1 MTEKGK
7 VGIMKEK
14 REEKQY
20 DRTCVE
26 IDLNA
31 IRYNILQEK
40 KLVGNEVKIMAVIKA
55 DAYGHGDRQVAEALC
70 DLVDAYGVAIPEEAL
85 HLRRS
90 GIRKMILILGY
101 TGSGWFEDIIEND
114 ISQTV
119 YSYEMAKELSD
130 AACRLKKKARIHL
143 KIDTGMSR
151 IGFMPVK
158 DNIEVIHSISELPG
172 IEIEGAFTHFARAD
186 EKTVD
191 AAREPFEKYMIFVNE
206 LENRGI
212 VIPVKHAANSAAIL
226 QFPDSCLDM
235 VRSGISTYGLYPSE
249 NVSKENVCLKP
260 ALQWKSVVSY
270 VKWIHPGTSVSYGGT
285 FTAERETKV
294 ATIPVGYADGVR
306 RDLSGKGRVLIH
318 GQYAPI
324 IGRICMDQFMV
335 DVTQIDPVR
344 EGDEVI
350 LIGKDG
356 ENVIS
361 VEEVAGLSHSLN
373 YEYICGISKRV
384 PRKYKLS

>member
-1 MTEKGK
+1 MEKK
-7 VGIMKEK
+7 WEPKI
-14 REEKQY
+14 Y
-20 DRTCVE
+20 DRTYVE

-31 IRYNILQEK
+31 IRHNISEEK
-40 KLVGNEVKIMAVIKA
+40 KFVGKDVKIMAIIKA
-55 DAYGHGDRQVAEALC
+55 DAYGHGDCEVAEVLR

-85 HLRRS
+85 PLRER
-90 GIRKMILILGY
+90 GVRKMILILGY
-101 TGSGWFEDIIEND
+101 TGSDWFEDIIEND

-119 YSYEMAKELSD
+119 YNYEMARKLSD
-130 AACRLKKKARIHL
+130 AACRLDKKARIHI

-172 IEIEGAFTHFARAD
+172 LEIEGIFTHFARAD
-186 EKTVD
+186 EKTPD
-191 AAREPFEKYMIFVNE
+191 AAREPFEKYMMFVSE

-212 VIPVKHAANSAAIL
+212 YIPVKHVANSAAIL

-249 NVSKENVCLKP
+249 NVQKDNIYLKP
-260 ALQWKSVVSY
+260 ALQWKSVVSF
-270 VKWIHPGTSVSYGGT
+270 VKWIHSGTSVSYGGT
-285 FTAERETKV
+285 FVAKRDTKV

-306 RDLSGKGRVLIH
+306 RELSGKGKVLIR

-324 IGRICMDQFMV
+324 IGRVCMDQFMV
-335 DVTQIDPVR
+335 DVTHIDPVL
-344 EGDEVI
+344 EGDEVT
-350 LIGKDG
+350 LIGRDG
-356 ENVIS
+356 EHAIS
-361 VEEVAGLSHSLN
+361 VEEVAELSHSFN

>member
-1 MTEKGK
+1 MEKK
-7 VGIMKEK
+7 WEPKI
-14 REEKQY
+14 Y
-20 DRTCVE
+20 DRTYVE

-31 IRYNILQEK
+31 IRHNISEEK
-40 KLVGNEVKIMAVIKA
+40 KFVGKDVKIMAIIKA
-55 DAYGHGDRQVAEALC
+55 DAYGHGDCEVAEVLR

-85 HLRRS
+85 RLRER
-90 GIRKMILILGY
+90 GVRKMILILGY
-101 TGSGWFEDIIEND
+101 TGSDWFEDIIEND

-119 YSYEMAKELSD
+119 YNYEMARRLSD
-130 AACRLKKKARIHL
+130 AACRLDKKARIHI

-172 IEIEGAFTHFARAD
+172 LEIEGIFTHFARAD
-186 EKTVD
+186 EKTPD
-191 AAREPFEKYMIFVNE
+191 AAREPFEKYMMFVSE

-212 VIPVKHAANSAAIL
+212 YIPVKHAANSAAIL
-226 QFPDSCLDM
+226 QFPDSRLDM

-249 NVSKENVCLKP
+249 DVQKDKIHLKP
-260 ALQWKSVVSY
+260 ALQWKSVVSF
-270 VKWIHPGTSVSYGGT
+270 VKWIHSGTSVSYGGT
-285 FTAERETKV
+285 FVAKRDTKV

-306 RDLSGKGRVLIH
+306 RELSGKGKVLIR

-335 DVTQIDPVR
+335 DVTHIDPVL
-344 EGDEVI
+344 EGDEVT
-350 LIGKDG
+350 LIGRDG
-356 ENVIS
+356 EHAIS
-361 VEEVAGLSHSLN
+361 VEEVAELSHSFN

>member
-1 MTEKGK
+1 MVEKCEQK
-7 VGIMKEK
+7 I
-14 REEKQY
+14 Y

-31 IRYNILQEK
+31 IRHNIFEEK
-40 KLVGNEVKIMAVIKA
+40 KRVGKDVKIMAVIKA
-55 DAYGHGDRQVAEALC
+55 DAYGHGDCQVAEVLR

-85 HLRRS
+85 RLREK
-90 GIRKMILILGY
+90 GIQKMILILGY
-101 TGSGWFEDIIEND
+101 TGHDWFEDIVEND

-119 YSYEMAKELSD
+119 YNYEMAKKLSE
-130 AACRLKKKARIHL
+130 AACRLNKKARIHI

-158 DNIEVIHSISELPG
+158 DNIEVIRSISELPG
-172 IEIEGAFTHFARAD
+172 IEIEGIFTHFARAD
-186 EKTVD
+186 EKTPD
-191 AAREPFEKYMIFVNE
+191 AAREPFEKYMIFVHE
-206 LENRGI
+206 LENRG
-212 VIPVKHAANSAAIL
+212 VHIPVKHAANSAAIL

-249 NVSKENVCLKP
+249 DVPKENVHLKP
-260 ALQWKSVVSY
+260 ALQWKSVISF
-270 VKWIHPGTSVSYGGT
+270 VKWIHPGMSVSYGGT
-285 FTAERETKV
+285 FVAQRDTKV

-306 RDLSGKGRVLIH
+306 RELSGKGRVLIR

-324 IGRICMDQFMV
+324 LGRICMDQFMV
-335 DVTQIDPVR
+335 DVTHIDPVL
-344 EGDEVI
+344 EGDEVT
-350 LIGKDG
+350 LIGRDG
-356 ENVIS
+356 ENAIS
-361 VEEVAGLSHSLN
+361 VEEVAELSHSFN

>member
-1 MTEKGK
+1 ME
-7 VGIMKEK
+7 EK
-14 REEKQY
+14 REQKIY

-31 IRYNILQEK
+31 IRYNIVEEK
-40 KLVGNEVKIMAVIKA
+40 KRVGKDVKIMAVIKA
-55 DAYGHGDRQVAEALC
+55 DAYGHGDCEVAEVLR

-85 HLRRS
+85 RLREN
-90 GIRKMILILGY
+90 GVRKMILILGY
-101 TGSGWFEDIIEND
+101 TGSDWFEDIIAND

-119 YSYEMAKELSD
+119 YSYEMAKNLSD
-130 AACRLKKKARIHL
+130 AACRLNKKARIHI

-151 IGFMPVK
+151 IGFMPSK
-158 DNIEVIHSISELPG
+158 DNIEVIRSIRELPG

-186 EKTVD
+186 ERTPE
-191 AAREPFEKYMIFVNE
+191 AAREPFEKYMIFVSE

-212 VIPVKHAANSAAIL
+212 YIPVKHAANSAAIL
-226 QFPDSCLDM
+226 QFPDACLDM

-249 NVSKENVCLKP
+249 EVPKDKICLRP
-260 ALQWKSVVSY
+260 ALQWKTVVSF

-285 FTAERETKV
+285 FTAEKETKV

-306 RDLSGKGRVLIH
+306 RELSGKGRVLIR

-324 IGRICMDQFMV
+324 LGRVCMDQFMV
-335 DVTQIDPVR
+335 DVTHIDPVV
-344 EGDEVI
+344 EGDEVT

-361 VEEVAGLSHSLN
+361 VEEVAALSHSFN

>member
-1 MTEKGK
+1 MEKK
-7 VGIMKEK
+7 WEQKI
-14 REEKQY
+14 Y
-20 DRTCVE
+20 DRTYAE

-31 IRYNILQEK
+31 IRYNISEEK
-40 KLVGNEVKIMAVIKA
+40 KFVGKDVKIMAVIKA
-55 DAYGHGDRQVAEALC
+55 DAYGHGDCEVAEVLR

-85 HLRRS
+85 RLRER

-101 TGSGWFEDIIEND
+101 TGSGWFEEIIEND
-114 ISQTV
+114 VSQTV
-119 YSYEMAKELSD
+119 YNYEMARRLSD
-130 AACRLKKKARIHL
+130 AACRLDKKARIHI

-172 IEIEGAFTHFARAD
+172 LEIEGIFTHFARAD
-186 EKTVD
+186 EKTPD
-191 AAREPFEKYMIFVNE
+191 AAREPFEKYMMFVSE

-212 VIPVKHAANSAAIL
+212 HIPVKHAANSAAIL
-226 QFPDSCLDM
+226 QFRDSCLDM
-235 VRSGISTYGLYPSE
+235 VRSGISTYGLYPS
-249 NVSKENVCLKP
+249 KEVVKDKIHLKP
-260 ALQWKSVVSY
+260 ALQWKSIVSF

-285 FTAERETKV
+285 FVADRDTKV

-306 RDLSGKGRVLIH
+306 RELSGKGKVLIR

-335 DVTQIDPVR
+335 DVTHIDPVL
-344 EGDEVI
+344 EGDEVT
-350 LIGKDG
+350 LIGRDG
-356 ENVIS
+356 ERAIS
-361 VEEVAGLSHSLN
+361 VEEVAELSHSFN

>member
-1 MTEKGK
+1 MEKK
-7 VGIMKEK
+7 WEPKI
-14 REEKQY
+14 Y
-20 DRTCVE
+20 DRTYVE

-31 IRYNILQEK
+31 IRHNISEEK
-40 KLVGNEVKIMAVIKA
+40 KFVGKDVKIMAIIKA
-55 DAYGHGDRQVAEALC
+55 DAYGHGDCEVAEVLR

-85 HLRRS
+85 RLRER
-90 GIRKMILILGY
+90 GVRKMILILGY
-101 TGSGWFEDIIEND
+101 TGSDWFEDIIEND

-119 YSYEMAKELSD
+119 YNYEMARRLSD
-130 AACRLKKKARIHL
+130 AACRLDKKARIHI

-172 IEIEGAFTHFARAD
+172 LEIEGIFTHFARAD
-186 EKTVD
+186 EKTPD
-191 AAREPFEKYMIFVNE
+191 AAREPFEKYMMFVSE

-212 VIPVKHAANSAAIL
+212 HIPVKHAANSAAIL
-226 QFPDSCLDM
+226 QFRDSCLDM
-235 VRSGISTYGLYPSE
+235 VRSGISTYGLYPS
-249 NVSKENVCLKP
+249 KEVVKDKIHLKP
-260 ALQWKSVVSY
+260 ALQWKSIVSF

-285 FTAERETKV
+285 FVADRDTKV

-306 RDLSGKGRVLIH
+306 RELSGKGKVLIR

-335 DVTQIDPVR
+335 DVTHIDPVL
-344 EGDEVI
+344 EGDEVT
-350 LIGKDG
+350 LIGRDG
-356 ENVIS
+356 ERAIS
-361 VEEVAGLSHSLN
+361 VEEVAELSHSFN

>member
-1 MTEKGK
+1 MEKK
-7 VGIMKEK
+7 WEPKI
-14 REEKQY
+14 Y
-20 DRTCVE
+20 DRTYVE

-31 IRYNILQEK
+31 IRHNISEEK
-40 KLVGNEVKIMAVIKA
+40 KFVGKDVKIMAIIKA
-55 DAYGHGDRQVAEALC
+55 DAYGHGDCEVAEVLR

-85 HLRRS
+85 RLRER
-90 GIRKMILILGY
+90 GVRKMILILGY
-101 TGSGWFEDIIEND
+101 TGSDWFEDIIEND

-119 YSYEMAKELSD
+119 YNYEMARKLSD
-130 AACRLKKKARIHL
+130 AACRLDKKARIHI

-172 IEIEGAFTHFARAD
+172 LEIEGIFTHFARAD
-186 EKTVD
+186 EKTPD
-191 AAREPFEKYMIFVNE
+191 AAREPFEKYMMFVSE

-212 VIPVKHAANSAAIL
+212 YIPVKHVANSAAIL

-249 NVSKENVCLKP
+249 NVQKDNIYLKP
-260 ALQWKSVVSY
+260 ALQWKSVVSF
-270 VKWIHPGTSVSYGGT
+270 VKWIHSGTSVSYGGT
-285 FTAERETKV
+285 FVAKRDTKV

-306 RDLSGKGRVLIH
+306 RELSGKGKVLIR

-324 IGRICMDQFMV
+324 IGRVCMDQFMV
-335 DVTQIDPVR
+335 DVTHIDPVL
-344 EGDEVI
+344 EGDEVT
-350 LIGKDG
+350 LIGRDG
-356 ENVIS
+356 EHAIS
-361 VEEVAGLSHSLN
+361 VEEVAELSHSFN

>member
-1 MTEKGK
+1 MEKK
-7 VGIMKEK
+7 WEQKI
-14 REEKQY
+14 Y
-20 DRTCVE
+20 DRTYAE

-31 IRYNILQEK
+31 IRYNISEEK
-40 KLVGNEVKIMAVIKA
+40 KFVGKDVKIMAVIKA
-55 DAYGHGDRQVAEALC
+55 DAYGHGDCEVAEVLR

-85 HLRRS
+85 RLRER

-101 TGSGWFEDIIEND
+101 TGSGWFEEIIEND
-114 ISQTV
+114 VSQTV
-119 YSYEMAKELSD
+119 YNYEMARKLSD
-130 AACRLKKKARIHL
+130 VACRMEKKARIHI

-158 DNIEVIHSISELPG
+158 DNIDVIHSISELPG
-172 IEIEGAFTHFARAD
+172 LEIEGIFTHFARAD
-186 EKTVD
+186 EKTPD

-212 VIPVKHAANSAAIL
+212 HIPVKHAANSAAIL
-226 QFPDSCLDM
+226 QFRDSCLDM
-235 VRSGISTYGLYPSE
+235 VRSGISTYGLYPS
-249 NVSKENVCLKP
+249 KEVVKDKIHLKP
-260 ALQWKSVVSY
+260 ALQWKSIVSF

-285 FTAERETKV
+285 FVADRDTKV

-306 RDLSGKGRVLIH
+306 RELSGKGKVLIR

-335 DVTQIDPVR
+335 DVTHIDPVL
-344 EGDEVI
+344 EGDEVT
-350 LIGKDG
+350 LIGRDG
-356 ENVIS
+356 ERAIS
-361 VEEVAGLSHSLN
+361 VEEVAELSHSFN

>member
-1 MTEKGK
+1 MEKK
-7 VGIMKEK
+7 WEPKI
-14 REEKQY
+14 Y
-20 DRTCVE
+20 DRTYVE

-31 IRYNILQEK
+31 IRHNISEEK
-40 KLVGNEVKIMAVIKA
+40 KFVGKDVKIMAIIKA
-55 DAYGHGDRQVAEALC
+55 DAYGHGDCEVAEVLR

-85 HLRRS
+85 RLRER
-90 GIRKMILILGY
+90 GVRKMILILGY
-101 TGSGWFEDIIEND
+101 TGSDWFEEIIEND
-114 ISQTV
+114 VSQTV
-119 YSYEMAKELSD
+119 YNYEMARKLSD
-130 AACRLKKKARIHL
+130 VACRMEKKARIHI

-158 DNIEVIHSISELPG
+158 DNIDVIHSISELPG
-172 IEIEGAFTHFARAD
+172 LEIEGIFTHFARAD
-186 EKTVD
+186 EKTPD
-191 AAREPFEKYMIFVNE
+191 AAREPFEKYMMFVSE

-212 VIPVKHAANSAAIL
+212 HIPVKHAANSAAIL

-249 NVSKENVCLKP
+249 DVQKDKIHLKP
-260 ALQWKSVVSY
+260 ALQWKSVVSF
-270 VKWIHPGTSVSYGGT
+270 VKWIHSGTSVSYGGT
-285 FTAERETKV
+285 FVAKRDTKV

-306 RDLSGKGRVLIH
+306 RELSGKGKVLIR

-335 DVTQIDPVR
+335 DVTHIDPVL
-344 EGDEVI
+344 EGDEVT
-350 LIGKDG
+350 LIGRDG
-356 ENVIS
+356 EHAIS
-361 VEEVAGLSHSLN
+361 VEEVAELSHSFN

>member
-1 MTEKGK
+1 MVEKCEQK
-7 VGIMKEK
+7 I
-14 REEKQY
+14 Y

-31 IRYNILQEK
+31 IRHNISEEK
-40 KLVGNEVKIMAVIKA
+40 KRVGKDVKIMAVIKA
-55 DAYGHGDRQVAEALC
+55 DAYGHGDCQVAEVLR

-85 HLRRS
+85 RLREKE
-90 GIRKMILILGY
+90 IQKMILILGY
-101 TGSGWFEDIIEND
+101 TGHDWFEDIVGND

-119 YSYEMAKELSD
+119 YNYEMAKKLSEV
-130 AACRLKKKARIHL
+130 ACRLNKKARIHI

-158 DNIEVIHSISELPG
+158 DNIEVIRSISELPG
-172 IEIEGAFTHFARAD
+172 IEIEGIFTHFARAD
-186 EKTVD
+186 EKTPD
-191 AAREPFEKYMIFVNE
+191 AAREPFEKYMIFVHE
-206 LENRGI
+206 LENRG
-212 VIPVKHAANSAAIL
+212 VYIPVKHAANSAAIL

-249 NVSKENVCLKP
+249 DVPKENVHLKP
-260 ALQWKSVVSY
+260 ALQWKSVISF
-270 VKWIHPGTSVSYGGT
+270 VKWIHPGMSVSYGGT
-285 FTAERETKV
+285 FVAERDTKV

-306 RDLSGKGRVLIH
+306 RELSGRGRVLIR

-324 IGRICMDQFMV
+324 LGRICMDQFMV
-335 DVTQIDPVR
+335 DVTHIDPVL
-344 EGDEVI
+344 EGDEVT
-350 LIGKDG
+350 LIGRDG
-356 ENVIS
+356 KNAIS
-361 VEEVAGLSHSLN
+361 VEEVAELSHSFN

>member
-1 MTEKGK
+1 MEKK
-7 VGIMKEK
+7 WEQKI
-14 REEKQY
+14 Y
-20 DRTCVE
+20 DRTYAE

-31 IRYNILQEK
+31 IRYNISEEK
-40 KLVGNEVKIMAVIKA
+40 KFVGKDVKIMAVIKA
-55 DAYGHGDRQVAEALC
+55 DAYGHGDCEVAEVLR

-85 HLRRS
+85 RLRER

-101 TGSGWFEDIIEND
+101 TGSGWFEEIIEND
-114 ISQTV
+114 VSQTV
-119 YSYEMAKELSD
+119 YNYEMARKLSD
-130 AACRLKKKARIHL
+130 VACRMEKKARIHI

-158 DNIEVIHSISELPG
+158 DNIDVIHSISELPG
-172 IEIEGAFTHFARAD
+172 LEIEGIFTHFARAD
-186 EKTVD
+186 EKTPD

-212 VIPVKHAANSAAIL
+212 HIPVKHAANSAAIL
-226 QFPDSCLDM
+226 QFRDSCLDM
-235 VRSGISTYGLYPSE
+235 VRSGISTYGLYPS
-249 NVSKENVCLKP
+249 KEVVKDKIHLKP
-260 ALQWKSVVSY
+260 ALQWKSIVSF

-285 FTAERETKV
+285 FVADRDTKV

-306 RDLSGKGRVLIH
+306 RELSGKGKVLIR

-335 DVTQIDPVR
+335 DVTHIDPVL
-344 EGDEVI
+344 EGDEVT
-350 LIGKDG
+350 LIGRDG
-356 ENVIS
+356 EHAIS
-361 VEEVAGLSHSLN
+361 VEEVAELSHSFN